1 MSVLTPDDAEN
12 TEAAVSRPSI
22 HPGEILT
29 DELEETGIT
38 ATGLARQLKVPR
50 NRISQIVKGKRA
62 ITGGTALRLGH
73 WFGDSAE
80 FWLNLRAS
88 FDLRMAAVA
97 AGAEIEALPVRRP
110 AGTGHFSSQTS
121 SNRQPL

>member
-1 MSVLTPDDAEN
+1 M
-12 TEAAVSRPSI
+12 SRPPI
-22 HPGEILT
+22 HPGEILA
-29 DELEETGIT
+29 DEPEETGIA

-88 FDLRMAAVA
+88 FDLRMAA
-97 AGAEIEALPVRRP
+97 GAEIEALPVRRP